1 MVRVMVQVSTLARI
15 ASAAR
20 REWRDAGRAAF
31 ATAAHGT
38 LGALRIAA
46 AAMKRIEP

>member
-1 MVRVMVQVSTLARI
+1 VQVSTLARI

-31 ATAAHGT
+31 ATAAHGA